1 MLAARTRRAEGVNA
15 QIFHVQRKV
24 HLFGLRHH
32 GHGGRRSM
40 DAALRLRLGYTLHPV
55 DAALV
60 LEAVV
65 GAPAI
70 DRKDSFLGSAE
81 LRLVEVQQLHLPAPA
96 LDVHGVHPH
105 EVVGEQRSFLAAGT
119 GAYLHDDAFLVVY
132 VLRQQ
137 QNFEIIFQLCHILTF
152 FAQFL
157 LYHSLKVRVEGLVPF
172 QQGFR
177 LCQVVLRSGEGVV
190 SVHHRLCFMVLLHQA
205 AELRRVGGSFGLI
218 ETDRKFFEPAADG
231 LHLGSQ
237 IRHIRQFS
245 LQNSF

>member
-1 MLAARTRRAEGVNA
+1 MYIRTRLWAN
-15 QIFHVQRKV
+15 
-24 HLFGLRHH
+24 
-32 GHGGRRSM
+32 S
-40 DAALRLRLGYTLHPV
+40 AA
-55 DAALV
+55 
-60 LEAVV
+60 
-65 GAPAI
+65 
-70 DRKDSFLGSAE
+70 S
-81 LRLVEVQQLHLPAPA
+81 
-96 LDVHGVHPH
+96 
-105 EVVGEQRSFLAAGT
+105 AGT

-177 LCQVVLRSGEGVV
+177 LCQVVLRSGESVV